1 MRIVVF
7 DTETT
12 SLEKPFVYNIGYV
25 IYDTEENRKLIEHDF
40 VVEQIWHNRELF
52 TTAYYADKR
61 EGYVADMRARKVK
74 MEKLGYITQF
84 MAREFKDF
92 EVEAAFA
99 YNSPFD
105 DKVFKYNCDWFKI
118 INPFDNIPIYDI
130 RGYVFRKIAYTNEY
144 KEFCDKHE
152 YFTDSGNYST
162 TAEVVYRFLT
172 QNTDFIEDHTALSDS
187 LIELEILRECV
198 ARGCEWAKEYKTY
211 RSVQRIVSKRLELT
225 DADGIKHNFPYNK
238 ITVYAE
244 KDNRK
249 RIVLK
254 NLDRA

>member
-1 MRIVVF
+1 MSRIVVF

-25 IYDTEENRKLIEHDF
+25 IYDTEENRKLVEHDF

-61 EGYVADMRARKVK
+61 EGYVADMRARKVR

-84 MAREFKDF
+84 MAREFKDL

-144 KEFCDKHE
+144 KEFCDKNE

-172 QNTDFIEDHTALSDS
+172 QNTDFIEDH
-187 LIELEILRECV
+187 
-198 ARGCEWAKEYKTY
+198 
-211 RSVQRIVSKRLELT
+211 SVQRIVSKRLELT